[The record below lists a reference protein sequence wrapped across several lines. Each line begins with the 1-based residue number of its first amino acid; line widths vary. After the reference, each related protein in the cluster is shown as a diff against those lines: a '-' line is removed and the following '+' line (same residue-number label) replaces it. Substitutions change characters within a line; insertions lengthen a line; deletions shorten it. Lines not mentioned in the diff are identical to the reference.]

1 MYIDIHT
8 YDCFFLP
15 PASSALVM
23 PPAKD
28 AEQMAEKIAEKILA
42 ERGPSPI
49 DGDGH
54 RPFLNPKWMGSL
66 K

>member
-1 MYIDIHT
+1 
-8 YDCFFLP
+8 
-15 PASSALVM
+15 M

-42 ERGPSPI
+42 ERGPSPL